1 MSLFTESSLCLVP
14 SGVKEDKVYSIKPTD
29 GSGDL
34 TFSRGSDIEA
44 TRVASNGF
52 IQKAAVNLLLQS
64 NSFSTTWVPSNTTLT
79 SGQSGYDGNSAW
91 KVASTSGGT
100 TDIQQ
105 NLSFSNIH
113 TFSIYAKAGSI
124 DFVKLFVVQS
134 GTNRNCVI
142 DLSDGSVAS
151 EVKANSSPE
160 TSVTSL
166 ADGWY
171 RIEMP
176 TNADSATFVRIRP
189 QIAEGDDNLSVGDFI
204 YIQDAQLN
212 YGLVAQEYQETTTT
226 SVVSGITNDLA
237 RLDYSGGASCPSLLL
252 EGERRNLV
260 ADSEYYNSSNWN
272 QGSIRGVINDNATT
286 SPEGVLNASA
296 YIPNSVY
303 GRHYITETT
312 FTATSGIDY
321 TFSLFAKANGYNF
334 VQIAL
339 STGFDIVYQNFNL
352 STGALGNG
360 DLSVGYEAR
369 IEPFG
374 NGWYR
379 ISVTAETNTTS
390 SSFLIVPIS
399 TDTTTRL
406 PEYSGDSVN
415 GILLYGAQREAGSYS
430 TSYIPNYGLTSGAT
444 RTADVCN
451 KTGISSLIGQ
461 TEGTLFVEA
470 KVTIGGRLM
479 LIGTTGNFIEIL
491 TNATGKAN
499 GFVYNGSTQ
508 ANILSTA
515 TYSSGDTL
523 KIALAYKAN
532 DFALYVNGTSQGTDT
547 SGAIPSSLAQVI
559 INDYLSAGY
568 NTANAYKQAILFPT
582 RLSNSDLAA
591 LTSL

>member
-451 KTGISSLIGQ
+451 KTGISSLIGA

-547 SGAIPSSLAQVI
+547 SGAIPSSLAQLI

-568 NTANAYKQAILFPT
+568 NTANGYKQALLFKT
-582 RLSNSDLAA
+582 RLSNADLAT
-591 LTSL
+591 LTA

>member
-1 MSLFTESSLCLVP
+1 VP

>member
-547 SGAIPSSLAQVI
+547 SGAIPSSLAQLI

-568 NTANAYKQAILFPT
+568 NTANGYKQALLFKT
-582 RLSNSDLAA
+582 RLSNADLAT
-591 LTSL
+591 LTA